1 MAKIVITRSNE
12 FANRLR
18 NATIFVDGQNI
29 GAVGNGDV
37 KDFEV
42 QEGNHSLYAQI
53 NWGRSRELNFTISS
67 DEKKYFTLSGYKYSN
82 ILAPVTLA
90 ILVAHLIAS
99 KVFGIHWVAYLIIP
113 SFLVMLYYI
122 TLGRKDYLILKEA
135 DIF

>member
-12 FANRLR
+12 FNNRLR
-18 NATIFVDGQNI
+18 NAIIYIDGQKI

-42 QEGNHSLYAQI
+42 AEGNHSLYAQI
-53 NWGRSRELNFTISS
+53 NWGRSRELEFFIGR

-90 ILVAHLIAS
+90 IVVVHLIAS
-99 KVFGIHWVAYLIIP
+99 KFFGIHWIIFLVIP
-113 SFLVMLYYI
+113 SFLVILYYI
-122 TLGRKDYLILKEA
+122 TLGRKDYLTLKEA